1 MYKEPV
7 RTNSAS
13 IDSVNK
19 ITY

>member
-19 ITY
+19 ETY